1 MRVGRGR
8 GEAAKGEPA
17 AGGCWLTLKQKLSSG
32 RKNASATTAV
42 AQTESCLALVF
53 FLLRLEKCLWILA
66 FSPSFLANA
75 IVIVRVVV
83 VVRTV
88 VDVFRVVV
96 VVVVAL
102 FIWPGRKRST
112 HLTLPATTM
121 LR

>member
-1 MRVGRGR
+1 M
-8 GEAAKGEPA
+8 
-17 AGGCWLTLKQKLSSG
+17 
-32 RKNASATTAV
+32 
-42 AQTESCLALVF
+42 
-53 FLLRLEKCLWILA
+53 WILA

-88 VDVFRVVV
+88 VVVFRVV

>member
-1 MRVGRGR
+1 M
-8 GEAAKGEPA
+8 PA

-53 FLLRLEKCLWILA
+53 FLLLLEKCLWILA

-83 VVRTV
+83 VVARA
-88 VDVFRVVV
+88 VVV
-96 VVVVAL
+96 VRVVVAL

>member
-1 MRVGRGR
+1 M
-8 GEAAKGEPA
+8 
-17 AGGCWLTLKQKLSSG
+17 
-32 RKNASATTAV
+32 
-42 AQTESCLALVF
+42 
-53 FLLRLEKCLWILA
+53 WILA

-83 VVRTV
+83 VVV
-88 VDVFRVVV
+88 VHAVVV

>member
-1 MRVGRGR
+1 M
-8 GEAAKGEPA
+8 
-17 AGGCWLTLKQKLSSG
+17 
-32 RKNASATTAV
+32 
-42 AQTESCLALVF
+42 
-53 FLLRLEKCLWILA
+53 WILA

-83 VVRTV
+83 VVVRTV
-88 VDVFRVVV
+88 VVVV
-96 VVVVAL
+96 RAVVVVAL

>member
-1 MRVGRGR
+1 M
-8 GEAAKGEPA
+8 
-17 AGGCWLTLKQKLSSG
+17 
-32 RKNASATTAV
+32 
-42 AQTESCLALVF
+42 
-53 FLLRLEKCLWILA
+53 WILA

-83 VVRTV
+83 VAARAVVVVRAL
-88 VDVFRVVV
+88 VV

>member
-1 MRVGRGR
+1 M
-8 GEAAKGEPA
+8 
-17 AGGCWLTLKQKLSSG
+17 
-32 RKNASATTAV
+32 
-42 AQTESCLALVF
+42 VF
-53 FLLRLEKCLWILA
+53 FLLQLEKCLWILA

-83 VVRTV
+83 VPA
-88 VDVFRVVV
+88 VV

>member
-1 MRVGRGR
+1 M
-8 GEAAKGEPA
+8 
-17 AGGCWLTLKQKLSSG
+17 
-32 RKNASATTAV
+32 
-42 AQTESCLALVF
+42 
-53 FLLRLEKCLWILA
+53 WILA

-88 VDVFRVVV
+88 VVVVRV

>member
-1 MRVGRGR
+1 MDLG
-8 GEAAKGEPA
+8 
-17 AGGCWLTLKQKLSSG
+17 L
-32 RKNASATTAV
+32 
-42 AQTESCLALVF
+42 
-53 FLLRLEKCLWILA
+53 
-66 FSPSFLANA
+66 SPSFLANA

-83 VVRTV
+83 VVV
-88 VDVFRVVV
+88 HAVVV